1 MATLDEM
8 WACFSLIK
16 EEEGG
21 ADVPRQEDELVY
33 RLAGKFLTKRMLN
46 VDAVAWTFK
55 PLWKISGELKI
66 KDIGDN
72 ILLFEFDDSMDLE
85 RIMEFEPWSYD
96 KNLVVFQ

>member
-33 RLAGKFLTKRMLN
+33 CLAGKFLTKRMLN
-46 VDAVAWTFK
+46 VDVIAWTFK

-85 RIMEFEPWSYD
+85 RIMEFETWSYD